1 MAEVLLNSQILLSSL
16 TGTTS
21 IDLSPFTGTH
31 DWDINVAMVDNPRYD
46 ALGYKSIVPG
56 LIEGM
61 VGTSGAADYA
71 AAGVSVTLNTAR
83 AREAFVYGQIV
94 GGVNAVAG
102 GAVNFTR
109 GLLET
114 WKSPTGATGE
124 LAGYEMVLGVDNAPI
139 DGYLAAPLAL
149 RGALTGTAVQ
159 LGALT
164 GTKRL
169 WAALWITGGTF
180 TNLAV
185 VIQSDTVGFPSPA
198 TAITFATVSA
208 AGGQFLSLA
217 APLTDDY
224 YRVSATI
231 GSGTA
236 SYAVAFGVA

>member
-1 MAEVLLNSQILLSSL
+1 MAEVLLNAQILLSSL

-21 IDLSPFTGTH
+21 FDLAPFTGTF
-31 DWDINVAMVDNPRYD
+31 DWDVNVNMVDNPRYD

-56 LIEGM
+56 ICSG
-61 VGTSGAADYA
+61 VIGTKGAADYA
-71 AAGVSVTLNTAR
+71 TGGVSSLINVAR
-83 AREAFVYGQIV
+83 AREAFTEGIII

-102 GAVNFTR
+102 SAANFTR
-109 GLLET
+109 GLLMH
-114 WKSPTGATGE
+114 WKSPAGNVGD
-124 LAGYEMVLGVDNAPI
+124 LAAYEMALGVDNAPV
-139 DGYLAAPLAL
+139 DGYVAAPLAT

-164 GTKRL
+164 GTQRL
-169 WAALWITGGTF
+169 WAALYVLGGTF
-180 TNLAV
+180 TSLSV
-185 VIQSDTVGFPSPA
+185 LVQSDTVGFPSPV

-236 SYAVAFGVA
+236 NYAVLFGRM